1 MWFQKTKSFILII
14 GQWNCFSCVALTV
27 NDGKEPPRRRH
38 TSGVS
43 TEDEEEVSEN
53 LTTIEAKN
61 VFEITDGEFSW
72 HLNKEDEVALKDIN
86 VKIPVG
92 KLTMI
97 VGQVGAGKTSLISAM
112 LGEMTTVNGHV
123 EVIK

>member
-1 MWFQKTKSFILII
+1 MYICTSRL
-14 GQWNCFSCVALTV
+14 SYYYLMTALTV
-27 NDGKEPPRRRH
+27 NDRKDPARRRH

-53 LTTIEAKN
+53 LTVIEAKN
-61 VFEITDGEFSW
+61 VFEINDGAFSW
-72 HLNKEDEVALKDIN
+72 HLDHEEEIALKDIN

-97 VGQVGAGKTSLISAM
+97 VGQVGSGKTSLISAM
-112 LGEMTTVNGHV
+112 LGEMTTVSGHV
-123 EVIK
+123 DIIK